1 MNVKTKRNQ
10 QKCKDD
16 KKTDECD
23 VDRCK
28 KLAVDAR
35 LKNRL
40 YNRFKHWS
48 YEILRIVRL
57 ALVWTARIGKYWP
70 GVPRAQTPFEL
81 VPNPFNA
88 LANARSLITHH
99 AGHISLT
106 YSARIYRISSNN
118 SRGRLFLFSL
128 QKGAIIRGRLLFQ
141 ILLTE
146 SRALIIL
153 FYLYPIK

>member
-48 YEILRIVRL
+48 YEIPCTVRL
-57 ALVWTARIGKYWP
+57 KLVWPAPGGKYWP

-88 LANARSLITHH
+88 LANAPSLITH

-106 YSARIYRISSNN
+106 CSARIYRISSNN
-118 SRGRLFLFSL
+118 SRGDYFFFRL
-128 QKGAIIRGRLLFQ
+128 KGGDYSREAIISN
-141 ILLTE
+141 T
-146 SRALIIL
+146 AHWKIL

>member
-28 KLAVDAR
+28 KLAVNAR

-48 YEILRIVRL
+48 YEIPCTVRL
-57 ALVWTARIGKYWP
+57 KLVWPARREILTRRSTRPISIWVGTQSFY
-70 GVPRAQTPFEL
+70 
-81 VPNPFNA
+81 A
-88 LANARSLITHH
+88 LANAPSLITH

-106 YSARIYRISSNN
+106 CSTRIYRISSSN
-118 SRGRLFLFSL
+118 SRGDYFFFRL
-128 QKGAIIRGRLLFQ
+128 KGGDYSREAIISN
-141 ILLTE
+141 T
-146 SRALIIL
+146 AHWKIL
-153 FYLYPIK
+153 FCLYPIK

>member
-40 YNRFKHWS
+40 YNRLKHWY
-48 YEILRIVRL
+48 YEIPCTVRL
-57 ALVWTARIGKYWP
+57 ELVWPAQILAR
-70 GVPRAQTPFEL
+70 RSTR
-81 VPNPFNA
+81 PNSIWVSTQSLYLHWANA
-88 LANARSLITHH
+88 LANARSLITYH

-106 YSARIYRISSNN
+106 CSARIYRISSNN

-128 QKGAIIRGRLLFQ
+128 EKGAIISN
-141 ILLTE
+141 T
-146 SRALIIL
+146 AHWKIL

>member
-48 YEILRIVRL
+48 YEIPLYSTFKTSMASSEGNIDQ
-57 ALVWTARIGKYWP
+57 AFHA
-70 GVPRAQTPFEL
+70 
-81 VPNPFNA
+81 PN
-88 LANARSLITHH
+88 LHLS
-99 AGHISLT
+99 
-106 YSARIYRISSNN
+106 
-118 SRGRLFLFSL
+118 
-128 QKGAIIRGRLLFQ
+128 
-141 ILLTE
+141 
-146 SRALIIL
+146 
-153 FYLYPIK
+153 

>member
-23 VDRCK
+23 VDCCK

-48 YEILRIVRL
+48 YEIPCTLQTSM
-57 ALVWTARIGKYWP
+57 ACSEGNIGQ
-70 GVPRAQTPFEL
+70 AF
-81 VPNPFNA
+81 
-88 LANARSLITHH
+88 H
-99 AGHISLT
+99 APKLHLS
-106 YSARIYRISSNN
+106 
-118 SRGRLFLFSL
+118 
-128 QKGAIIRGRLLFQ
+128 
-141 ILLTE
+141 
-146 SRALIIL
+146 
-153 FYLYPIK
+153 